1 MIHIPVGEK
10 SITIPKKSTPWTTA
24 GLLLIQ
30 LRPRQWTK
38 NLLVFAAL
46 IFTIDKW
53 NMHYIQASILA
64 FFLFCIISGCVYILN
79 DFVDRHADRQ
89 HPEKA
94 TRPMASGRLHP
105 GLALSFGAALFTLA
119 FVLASLLNSAFAM
132 LLALYFVMNL
142 SYSLKLKHL
151 VIVDLMIIA
160 SGFVLRSVAG
170 GVVIGADFT
179 PWFLMCV
186 FLLSLFLAI
195 GKRRHELLLLENDRS
210 AHRKVLASYSET
222 LLNQMSVIVTTLTIM
237 SYSLYTFMSSSTNY
251 LMWTI
256 PCVIYGMF
264 RYLYL
269 IHVLGKGG
277 KPEELLY
284 GDKGI
289 LACLVVFGM
298 AVVVLQQFNV
308 HPD

>member
-1 MIHIPVGEK
+1 MIHISVGEK
-10 SITIPKKSTPWTTA
+10 SITIPKKVTLWTTA
-24 GLLLIQ
+24 ELLLIQ

-46 IFTIDKW
+46 LFTIDKW
-53 NMHYIQASILA
+53 NIHYIQASILA

-105 GLALSFGAALFTLA
+105 GLALSFGAALLTLA
-119 FVLASLLNSAFAM
+119 FFLALLLNSGFAL

-170 GVVIGADFT
+170 GFVIGADFT

-195 GKRRHELLLLENDRS
+195 GKRRHELLLLENDRR

-289 LACLVVFGM
+289 LVCLVVFGM
-298 AVVVLQQFNV
+298 AVVVLQQFYV
-308 HPD
+308 HPN